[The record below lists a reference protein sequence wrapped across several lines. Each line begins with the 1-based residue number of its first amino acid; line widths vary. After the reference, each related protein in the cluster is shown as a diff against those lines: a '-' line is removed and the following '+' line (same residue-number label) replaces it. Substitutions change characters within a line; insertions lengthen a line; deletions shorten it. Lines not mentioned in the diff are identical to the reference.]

1 MLAHMVARGAL
12 FVAWAVVGAV
22 ASYGAPSV
30 LTGYGLMIL
39 GTCLFAGLALPE
51 LGGRRWP
58 EILGLLAGPGVFCV
72 YAGALSADRGLILA
86 GVAFTGVSLAA
97 YALAGRARCA
107 RGRPPTAP
115 RT

>member
-22 ASYGAPSV
+22 ASYGAPYV

-39 GTCLFAGLALPE
+39 GTCLFAG
-51 LGGRRWP
+51 
-58 EILGLLAGPGVFCV
+58 
-72 YAGALSADRGLILA
+72 
-86 GVAFTGVSLAA
+86 VSLAA
-97 YALAGRARCA
+97 YALAGRALCA